1 MKTTIEIVKELKS
14 KYGLTDKDL
23 FSFCICAVNFLEYYE
38 EESMCDVMRACPER
52 YFGADSNNTK
62 AAAGALSAEKKSM
75 EWTDEDQFAHY
86 MEYVQN
92 TIARELEDGE
102 LDYFLDEYQ
111 RFGKVY
117 KREIM
122 VPIMIGCPVED
133 YDDSKFYDEEYIESI
148 TNADNLLLY
157 KANKEEEQAKLK
169 KYMEEQADAL
179 AKEVENRKDDKEF
192 TVLLAASF
200 DISEYESMYKEYNE
214 KLYPGKDYKVITL
227 KNPQT
232 MIIQTGGKTIEE
244 VKDRVLKLIRS
255 RVMLLGHTTKE
266 MLIPIEKA
274 FDSIPKVL
282 TDNNVTYVVTYF

>member
-1 MKTTIEIVKELKS
+1 MKTTVEIVKELKS

-38 EESMCDVMRACPER
+38 EESMGDMMRDCPER
-52 YFGADSNNTK
+52 YFGADSNNPR
-62 AAAGALSAEKKSM
+62 AVAGALTGEKKSM
-75 EWTDEDQFAHY
+75 GWTDEDQFAHY
-86 MEYVQN
+86 MESIQDI
-92 TIARELEDGE
+92 IANELEEGE
-102 LDYFLDEYQ
+102 LDHFLEEYQ
-111 RFGKVY
+111 RFEKVY
-117 KREIM
+117 KREIL

-133 YDDSKFYDEEYIESI
+133 YDDSRFDDEDYIESI

-157 KANKEEEQAKLK
+157 KAKKEEDDAEYKEYMKKEEE
-169 KYMEEQADAL
+169 AL
-179 AKEVENRKDDKEF
+179 AKEVESRKDDKEF
-192 TVLLAASF
+192 TVLLAAAFS
-200 DISEYESMYKEYNE
+200 ISEYAPIYKEYNE
-214 KLYPGKDYKVITL
+214 KFYPGKDYKVITL

-244 VKDRVLKLIRS
+244 VKDRVLKLIKS

-282 TDNNVTYVVTYF
+282 TDNNVTHVVTYF